1 MATFLEIGLLEHF
14 GVVFV
19 ILLVFLVLFGL
30 MEYIKPFGDGR
41 RSLHAI
47 ISLLIALLFLVSKIA
62 TNMVSFMVPWFMVVA
77 IFIFFTLFL
86 VRMFGAGEKEMLDLI
101 KDPNVYPWL
110 MVFVGLILAFGL
122 ANAFGQGL
130 LEKGKNEITATNY
143 TAGGTGVSSQPAGTT
158 STTTSSFT
166 TNLLNTLRHP
176 KVMGLLFI
184 FIMAAF
190 ALLFLTKTPIKLQ

>member
-19 ILLVFLVLFGL
+19 ILLVFLVIFGL
-30 MEYIKPFGDGR
+30 MEYIKPFGDGKR
-41 RSLHAI
+41 GLHAI

-101 KDPNVYPWL
+101 KDPNVHPWVL
-110 MVFVGLILAFGL
+110 IFVGLILAFGL

-130 LEKGKNEITATNY
+130 LEKGRNDMNSANY
-143 TAGGTGVSSQPAGTT
+143 TAGGSVGSYQPTGISSTATP
-158 STTTSSFT
+158 SFT

-176 KVMGLLFI
+176 KVMGMLFI

-190 ALLFLTKTPIKLQ
+190 ALLFLTKTATKL